1 MLTISAL
8 EAGYG
13 KTKILDGLSFQVETG
28 AIVALLGGN
37 GTGKS
42 TALKTIA
49 GLLAPSGGSIDFDG
63 RRIDGLSAHLIV
75 RRGLALVPQ
84 GKDVFPLL
92 SVEENLK
99 IGGFVRRTDP
109 RGLLADLGRM
119 YETFS
124 ILASRR
130 RQTAGTLS
138 GGEQQMPA
146 IARALMSRPSFLML
160 DEPSAALAPKAVEA
174 VANVIRDIHGQG
186 LTILLVEQNVG
197 MALAL
202 ARYVYVLRDGRIAL
216 EEHAERLRDP
226 AILKAYYLG

>member
-63 RRIDGLSAHLIV
+63 RRIDGLPAHRIV

-99 IGGFVRRTDP
+99 IGGFVRRADP

-119 YETFS
+119 YETFP

-138 GGEQQMPA
+138 GGEQQMLA

-160 DEPSAALAPKAVEA
+160 DEPSAALAPKAVDA
-174 VANVIRDIHGQG
+174 VAHVIRDIHGQG

>member
-8 EAGYG
+8 DAGYG

-63 RRIDGLSAHLIV
+63 RRIDGLPAHLIV

-119 YETFS
+119 YETFP

-138 GGEQQMPA
+138 GGEQQMLA

-160 DEPSAALAPKAVEA
+160 DEPSAALAPKAVDA

>member
-63 RRIDGLSAHLIV
+63 RRIDGLPAHRIV

-99 IGGFVRRTDP
+99 IGGFVRRSDP

-119 YETFS
+119 YETFP

-138 GGEQQMPA
+138 GGEQQMLA

-160 DEPSAALAPKAVEA
+160 DEPSAALAPKAGTPSQTSFATSTVK
-174 VANVIRDIHGQG
+174 G
-186 LTILLVEQNVG
+186 
-197 MALAL
+197 
-202 ARYVYVLRDGRIAL
+202 
-216 EEHAERLRDP
+216 
-226 AILKAYYLG
+226 